1 MPYPK
6 ILAKASKSQNEI
18 GDCTVIATCV
28 ATGLSYDEVHKAFTR
43 AGRRRRRG
51 CTTSVVSKALS
62 ILGYKHESVKKWKGK
77 TFTSITLPRDSCYII
92 YSVDH
97 AAGVKFGLVKDWASE
112 KRLRVTEVWKIS
124 RK

>member
-6 ILAKASKSQNEI
+6 ALITASRSQNEL
-18 GDCTVIATCV
+18 GDCTILATCV
-28 ATGLSYDEVHKAFTR
+28 ATGLSYDDVHKAFTR

-51 CTTSVVSKALS
+51 CTTYTVSKALR
-62 ILGYKHESVKKWKGK
+62 ILGYKHETVKKWKGK
-77 TFTSITLPRDSCYII
+77 TFTSIQLPRNSNYII

-112 KRLRVTEVWKIS
+112 KRLRVTEVWEITK
-124 RK
+124 R